1 MGDHPPPGRGHLVAI
16 TSRASTACA
25 GGGRSAITSAKR
37 RTVSVA
43 AGPGGIDVT
52 RAGCWRC
59 LGYGGQGRT
68 LHRGLPGGR
77 TLGRSSAAGFPVGA
91 GSPMSSWGNVLA
103 AHATTGPQRSQI
115 LELLTSFRDLSLR
128 AALTASARE
137 RRRRIRRQGRR
148 AFRPRRRARGKGRS
162 TTTRRAIRATQRVTR
177 GVPPGPRRAD
187 RRARDPGRR
196 PGRTLPRGSEP
207 PWSAPPPEPRRSRM
221 PG

>member
-1 MGDHPPPGRGHLVAI
+1 MDWCAWGI
-16 TSRASTACA
+16 TLRQAGGTLSRSRREQALPAQEAGAPQSRPRSDGPSPSRQGPAAST
-25 GGGRSAITSAKR
+25 SA
-37 RTVSVA
+37 
-43 AGPGGIDVT
+43 

-162 TTTRRAIRATQRVTR
+162 TTTRRAIRAAQRVTR
-177 GVPPGPRRAD
+177 GGPPGPRRAD
-187 RRARDPGRR
+187 RRA
-196 PGRTLPRGSEP
+196 
-207 PWSAPPPEPRRSRM
+207 
-221 PG
+221 